1 MRVVV
6 GGLAERYSLPP
17 RPAGAAPW
25 VQDAYR
31 QTSFLLAD
39 DLALFQQAM
48 DVQLQAASA
57 AAKRRTPEAAAL
69 FGFWS
74 RTFCH
79 LADGCSLLC
88 LGSYRSCPPVL
99 RSACD
104 CIAAQRALIRDGFGE
119 YGDWLAN
126 AVTQDRERAAV
137 HIDLGRFRAGSVL
150 AEDDRLGLAYRAL
163 TELSMPHFG
172 STAFQV
178 GAEISLQKLHLAFA
192 EAGFHLGWAELIAG
206 WLLLLCSAQLETI
219 VASEHM
225 GVTGETAEA
234 ARAVCDQIAAA
245 LSSERRCYVENAGDG
260 LLLHNFRRTPAGAP
274 RRVLLG

>member
-48 DVQLQAASA
+48 DVQLQVASA

-69 FGFWS
+69 FSFWS
-74 RTFCH
+74 KTFCH
-79 LADGCSLLC
+79 LADGCLLWC

-104 CIAAQRALIRDGFGE
+104 SIASQRALIRDGFGE
-119 YGDWLAN
+119 YDEWLAN
-126 AVTQDRERAAV
+126 AVRQDRKWAAV

-172 STAFQV
+172 STALQV
-178 GAEISLQKLHLAFA
+178 GAEISVQKFPLLFA
-192 EAGFHLGWAELIAG
+192 EGGFHLGWAELIAG
-206 WLLLLCSAQLETI
+206 WLLLLCGAQLETI

-225 GVTGETAEA
+225 GVTGEAAEA
-234 ARAVCDQIAAA
+234 AEEVCDLIVAA
-245 LSSERRCYVENAGDG
+245 LSSERRCYVENVGDR
-260 LLLHNFRRTPAGAP
+260 LLLHNFRRTAGDTP